1 LAIKGRLAE
10 SCYNSVKI
18 PACGSV
24 GEFDWTAVPEE
35 QIRQFLR
42 LHFVGFPCSFSFS
55 HESVPD
61 MPIDLKRSRLAFQRL
76 SRELTKLAKNPAPE
90 SVHKFRTNSRRVET
104 LLSEV
109 APELSRNDKKLLK
122 LLSRLRKKAGRVRD
136 LDVEIAS
143 LRSLKIPG
151 GNGHK
156 SQFVDALVQERARHE
171 QKLTK
176 AFNRETADELRK
188 RLKRAAGEIE
198 IPKSAEPVTLTLSKL
213 AKLGRDHVTLTEKT
227 LHQYRI
233 IGKRARYIAELA
245 GDDAVA
251 KPIVGQLKHMQDV
264 IGDWHDWLKL
274 TQRAEALF
282 GGVRDS
288 ALVAM
293 LRNVTQAKFRQSV
306 DAVAETR
313 AALSSKA
320 SEPARAAASP
330 GRKPSTGSAGT
341 SATAA

>member
-1 LAIKGRLAE
+1 
-10 SCYNSVKI
+10 
-18 PACGSV
+18 
-24 GEFDWTAVPEE
+24 
-35 QIRQFLR
+35 
-42 LHFVGFPCSFSFS
+42 
-55 HESVPD
+55 
-61 MPIDLKRSRLAFQRL
+61 MPIDLKRSRLAFQKL
-76 SRELTKLAKNPAPE
+76 GRELTKLTKEPAPA
-90 SVHKFRTNSRRVET
+90 SVHKFRTNSRRVEA

-109 APELSRNDKKLLK
+109 APEVNRNDRKLLK

-143 LRSLKIPG
+143 LRSLKVPE

-156 SQFVDALVQERARHE
+156 TQFVEELAQERAKRE
-171 QKLTK
+171 QKLAK
-176 AFNRETADELRK
+176 AFDPETAAELRK
-188 RLKRAAGEIE
+188 RLKRAAREID
-198 IPKSAEPVTLTLSKL
+198 IPRNTEPLTLTLSKL
-213 AKLGRDHVTLTEKT
+213 AKLGRDHVPLTEKT

-245 GDDAVA
+245 DHDAEA
-251 KPIVGQLKHMQDV
+251 KRIVDQLKHMQDV

-306 DAVAETR
+306 AAVAETR
-313 AALSSKA
+313 AALSGKNA
-320 SEPARAAASP
+320 EPVRVAAAPS
-330 GRKPSTGSAGT
+330 RKPSTESVEL
-341 SATAA
+341 AAAVA

>member
-1 LAIKGRLAE
+1 
-10 SCYNSVKI
+10 
-18 PACGSV
+18 
-24 GEFDWTAVPEE
+24 
-35 QIRQFLR
+35 
-42 LHFVGFPCSFSFS
+42 
-55 HESVPD
+55 

-76 SRELTKLAKNPAPE
+76 GRELTKLAKSPAPE
-90 SVHKFRTNSRRVET
+90 SVHKFRTNSRRVEA

-109 APELSRNDKKLLK
+109 ASELNRNDKKLLK
-122 LLSRLRKKAGRVRD
+122 QLSWLRKKAGRVRD

-143 LRSLKIPG
+143 LRSLKIPE
-151 GNGHK
+151 GNGQK
-156 SQFVDALVQERARHE
+156 SQFVDALVHERTKRE
-171 QKLTK
+171 GKLVE
-176 AFNRETADELRK
+176 AFDREAADEVRK
-188 RLKRAAGEIE
+188 RLKRAASEIDL
-198 IPKSAEPVTLTLSKL
+198 PKHTEPLTLTLGKL

-245 GDDAVA
+245 DHDDEA
-251 KPIVGQLKHMQDV
+251 KRVVDQLKHMQDV

-274 TQRAEALF
+274 TQKAEALF

-313 AALSSKA
+313 AALSSKKFA
-320 SEPARAAASP
+320 SGYAPP
-330 GRKPSTGSAGT
+330 IRKPAAGSDET
-341 SATAA
+341 KAAVA

>member
-1 LAIKGRLAE
+1 
-10 SCYNSVKI
+10 
-18 PACGSV
+18 
-24 GEFDWTAVPEE
+24 
-35 QIRQFLR
+35 
-42 LHFVGFPCSFSFS
+42 
-55 HESVPD
+55 

-76 SRELTKLAKNPAPE
+76 GRELTRLTKEPAPD
-90 SVHKFRTNSRRVET
+90 SVHKFRTNSRRVEA

-109 APELSRNDKKLLK
+109 APELNRNDKKLLK

-143 LRSLKIPG
+143 LRSLKIPE

-156 SQFVDALVQERARHE
+156 SQFVDALVQERAKRE
-171 QKLTK
+171 QRLAK
-176 AFNRETADELRK
+176 AFDRETAAELRK
-188 RLKRAAGEIE
+188 RLRRAVSEID
-198 IPKSAEPVTLTLSKL
+198 IPKNTEPLTLTLSKL
-213 AKLGRDHVTLTEKT
+213 AKLGRDHVPLTEKT

-245 GDDAVA
+245 DDDAEA
-251 KPIVGQLKHMQDV
+251 KRVVDQLKHMQDV

-274 TQRAEALF
+274 TQKAEALF

-293 LRNVTQAKFRQSV
+293 LRNVTQAKFRESV

-313 AALSSKA
+313 AALSGKK
-320 SEPARAAASP
+320 SEPVPKAVTAS
-330 GRKPSTGSAGT
+330 RKPSTASPE
-341 SATAA
+341 ATAAVA

>member
-1 LAIKGRLAE
+1 
-10 SCYNSVKI
+10 
-18 PACGSV
+18 
-24 GEFDWTAVPEE
+24 
-35 QIRQFLR
+35 
-42 LHFVGFPCSFSFS
+42 
-55 HESVPD
+55 

-76 SRELTKLAKNPAPE
+76 GREVTKVAKNPTPE
-90 SVHKFRTNSRRVET
+90 SVHKFRTNSRRVEV

-109 APELSRNDKKLLK
+109 APELNRNDKKLLK

-143 LRSLKIPG
+143 LRSLKIPE

-171 QKLTK
+171 EKLAK
-176 AFNRETADELRK
+176 AFNREAADEIRK
-188 RLKRAAGEIE
+188 RLKRAASELE
-198 IPKSAEPVTLTLSKL
+198 IPKNTEPLTLALSKL
-213 AKLGRDHVTLTEKT
+213 AKLGRDHFTLTERT

-245 GDDAVA
+245 DHDVEA
-251 KPIVGQLKHMQDV
+251 KRIVDQLKHMQDV

-274 TQRAEALF
+274 TQKAEALF
-282 GGVRDS
+282 GGIRDS

-306 DAVAETR
+306 DAIAQTR
-313 AALSSKA
+313 AALSNKKT
-320 SEPARAAASP
+320 EPAPAAAAS
-330 GRKPSTGSAGT
+330 GRKPSPGSAGT
-341 SATAA
+341 SAAVA

>member
-1 LAIKGRLAE
+1 
-10 SCYNSVKI
+10 
-18 PACGSV
+18 
-24 GEFDWTAVPEE
+24 
-35 QIRQFLR
+35 
-42 LHFVGFPCSFSFS
+42 
-55 HESVPD
+55 
-61 MPIDLKRSRLAFQRL
+61 MPIDLKRSRLAFQKL
-76 SRELTKLAKNPAPE
+76 GRELTKLTKEPAPA
-90 SVHKFRTNSRRVET
+90 SVHKFRTNSRRVEA

-109 APELSRNDKKLLK
+109 APELNRNDKKLLK

-143 LRSLKIPG
+143 LRSLKVPE

-156 SQFVDALVQERARHE
+156 TQFVEELAQERAKRE
-171 QKLTK
+171 QKLAK
-176 AFNRETADELRK
+176 AFDPQTAAELRK
-188 RLKRAAGEIE
+188 RLKRAAHEID
-198 IPKSAEPVTLTLSKL
+198 IPRNTEPLTLTLSKL
-213 AKLGRDHVTLTEKT
+213 AKLGRDHVPLTEKT

-245 GDDAVA
+245 DHDAEA
-251 KPIVGQLKHMQDV
+251 KRIVDQLKHMQDV

-313 AALSSKA
+313 AALYGKKA
-320 SEPARAAASP
+320 EPVRVAATPS
-330 GRKPSTGSAGT
+330 RKPSTESVEL
-341 SATAA
+341 AAAVA

>member
-1 LAIKGRLAE
+1 
-10 SCYNSVKI
+10 
-18 PACGSV
+18 
-24 GEFDWTAVPEE
+24 
-35 QIRQFLR
+35 
-42 LHFVGFPCSFSFS
+42 
-55 HESVPD
+55 
-61 MPIDLKRSRLAFQRL
+61 MPVNLKRSRLVFQRL
-76 SRELTKLAKNPAPE
+76 VRELAKLAKSQAPE
-90 SVHKFRTNSRRVET
+90 SVHKFRTNSRRVEA

-109 APELSRNDKKLLK
+109 VPQLNRNDKKLLK

-143 LRSLKIPG
+143 LRSLKIPE

-156 SQFVDALVQERARHE
+156 SEFVSALVQDRAKHE
-171 QKLTK
+171 HKLAK
-176 AFNRETADELRK
+176 AFNRKTADEVTK
-188 RLKRAAGEIE
+188 RLKRALSEID
-198 IPKSAEPVTLTLSKL
+198 IPKDTEPLTLTLNKL
-213 AKLGRDHVTLTEKT
+213 AKLGREHVTLTEKT

-245 GDDAVA
+245 DSDAEA
-251 KPIVGQLKHMQDV
+251 KRVIDQLKHMQEV

-274 TQRAEALF
+274 TQKAEALF

-313 AALSSKA
+313 AALFSKK
-320 SEPARAAASP
+320 SGPVRATAAQS
-330 GRKPSTGSAGT
+330 RKPSTEAAEAT
-341 SATAA
+341 SAVA

>member
-1 LAIKGRLAE
+1 
-10 SCYNSVKI
+10 
-18 PACGSV
+18 
-24 GEFDWTAVPEE
+24 
-35 QIRQFLR
+35 
-42 LHFVGFPCSFSFS
+42 
-55 HESVPD
+55 
-61 MPIDLKRSRLAFQRL
+61 MPIDLKRSRLAFQKL
-76 SRELTKLAKNPAPE
+76 GRELTKLTKEPAPA
-90 SVHKFRTNSRRVET
+90 SVHKFRTNSRRVEA

-109 APELSRNDKKLLK
+109 APELNRNDKKLLK
-122 LLSRLRKKAGRVRD
+122 LLSRLRKKAGQVRD

-143 LRSLKIPG
+143 LRSLKVPE

-156 SQFVDALVQERARHE
+156 TQFVEELAQERAKRE
-171 QKLTK
+171 QKLAK
-176 AFNRETADELRK
+176 AFDPETAAELRK
-188 RLKRAAGEIE
+188 RLKRAAHEID
-198 IPKSAEPVTLTLSKL
+198 IPRNTEPLTLTLSKL
-213 AKLGRDHVTLTEKT
+213 AKLGRDHVPLTEKT

-245 GDDAVA
+245 DHDAEA
-251 KPIVGQLKHMQDV
+251 KRIVDQLKHMQDV

-313 AALSSKA
+313 AALSGKKA
-320 SEPARAAASP
+320 EPASRRCSP
-330 GRKPSTGSAGT
+330 QPQAFNRVC
-341 SATAA
+341 

>member
-1 LAIKGRLAE
+1 
-10 SCYNSVKI
+10 
-18 PACGSV
+18 
-24 GEFDWTAVPEE
+24 
-35 QIRQFLR
+35 
-42 LHFVGFPCSFSFS
+42 
-55 HESVPD
+55 

-76 SRELTKLAKNPAPE
+76 GRELTKLVKNPTPE

-104 LLSEV
+104 LLNEV
-109 APELSRNDKKLLK
+109 ASERNRNDRKVLK

-143 LRSLKIPG
+143 LRSLKIPE

-156 SQFVDALVQERARHE
+156 SQFVDALVQERAKRE
-171 QKLTK
+171 RRLAK
-176 AFNRETADELRK
+176 AFNRDAAVEVRK
-188 RLKRAAGEIE
+188 RLKRAASEIN
-198 IPKSAEPVTLTLSKL
+198 IPKDADPVALTLSKL
-213 AKLGRDHVTLTEKT
+213 TKLGRDHVTLTENT

-245 GDDAVA
+245 DGDGEANRV
-251 KPIVGQLKHMQDV
+251 VEQLKRMQDV

-282 GGVRDS
+282 GGIRDS

-306 DAVAETR
+306 DAVAATR
-313 AALSSKA
+313 AALTGKTPESR
-320 SEPARAAASP
+320 PAAVAP
-330 GRKPSTGSAGT
+330 PRKPSSRSAPP
-341 SATAA
+341 SAAVA

>member
-1 LAIKGRLAE
+1 VL
-10 SCYNSVKI
+10 
-18 PACGSV
+18 
-24 GEFDWTAVPEE
+24 
-35 QIRQFLR
+35 
-42 LHFVGFPCSFSFS
+42 
-55 HESVPD
+55 D

-76 SRELTKLAKNPAPE
+76 GRELTKLAKNPAPE
-90 SVHKFRTNSRRVET
+90 SVHKFRTNSRRVEA

-109 APELSRNDKKLLK
+109 APVLNRNDKKLLK

-136 LDVEIAS
+136 LDVEIAA

-171 QKLTK
+171 QKLAK
-176 AFNRETADELRK
+176 AFNREAADEVRK
-188 RLKRAAGEIE
+188 RLKRAASEIDV
-198 IPKSAEPVTLTLSKL
+198 PKSVEPLNLTLSKL
-213 AKLGRDHVTLTEKT
+213 ARLGRDHVTLTEKT

-245 GDDAVA
+245 DHDSEA
-251 KPIVGQLKHMQDV
+251 KRIVDQLKHMQDV

-274 TQRAEALF
+274 TQRAEAIF

-313 AALSSKA
+313 AAFSGKKP
-320 SEPARAAASP
+320 EPVHSTAPP
-330 GRKPSTGSAGT
+330 GRKLSSAGT
-341 SATAA
+341 NAAVA

>member
-1 LAIKGRLAE
+1 
-10 SCYNSVKI
+10 
-18 PACGSV
+18 
-24 GEFDWTAVPEE
+24 
-35 QIRQFLR
+35 
-42 LHFVGFPCSFSFS
+42 
-55 HESVPD
+55 

-76 SRELTKLAKNPAPE
+76 GRELTRLTKSPAQD
-90 SVHKFRTNSRRVET
+90 SVHKFRTNCRRVEA

-109 APELSRNDKKLLK
+109 APKLHRSDKKLLK
-122 LLSRLRKKAGRVRD
+122 QLSWLRKKAGRVRD

-143 LRSLKIPG
+143 LRNLKIPE

-156 SQFVDALVQERARHE
+156 SQFLEALVHERTKRE
-171 QKLTK
+171 EKLVK
-176 AFNRETADELRK
+176 AFDRETAGEVRK
-188 RLKRAAGEIE
+188 RLKRAAGEID
-198 IPKSAEPVTLTLSKL
+198 IPKHTEPLTLTLGKL

-227 LHQYRI
+227 LHRYRI

-245 GDDAVA
+245 ENDAEA
-251 KPIVGQLKHMQDV
+251 KRIVDQLKHMQDI

-274 TQRAEALF
+274 TQKAEAIF

-313 AALSSKA
+313 AVLSGKKSDSRPATPLRKPA
-320 SEPARAAASP
+320 TGSEPTRAAVA
-330 GRKPSTGSAGT
+330 
-341 SATAA
+341 